1 MSYIGKQ
8 PVVGNFQV
16 CDAITVVNGQAA
28 YTMQVSSANVEPENA
43 NHMLVSLNGVLQKP
57 GSSFTISGATI
68 TFASNLAT
76 GDVIDF
82 IILLGNVL
90 DIGAPSDSSVTNA
103 KLASDLISGET
114 DIGGAIADADLFL
127 LDDGAGGTLRKTAA
141 SRIKTYVGGGK
152 IGQVVSTTKT
162 DTTSVTQSSSYAD
175 ISGMSVD
182 ITPSATS
189 SKILVFVSCY
199 PATETGYNCL
209 IKLVR
214 GSTDICIGDAASSRS
229 RVSTG
234 TRPHSTYDIAAR
246 TINYLDSPSTT
257 SSTTYKLQW
266 RQVDNTTA
274 YLNRSYNDADDQH
287 RPRLAST
294 ITVME
299 VLA

>member
-1 MSYIGKQ
+1 MAYIGKQ
-8 PVVGNFQV
+8 PTVGNFQV

-152 IGQVVSTTKT
+152 VLQVVSAIK
-162 DTTSVTQSSSYAD
+162 TSVQTVSSADFTD
-175 ISGMSVD
+175 ISGLSVD
-182 ITPSATS
+182 ITPAATS
-189 SKILVFVSCY
+189 SKILVLAHITLSSGNHGHTRC
-199 PATETGYNCL
+199 
-209 IKLVR
+209 VR
-214 GSTDICIGDAASSRS
+214 ESTVIGAGVAASSRGA
-229 RVSTG
+229 VSG
-234 TRPHSTYDIAAR
+234 YANSDGNSANVQPFVF
-246 TINYLDSPSTT
+246 LDSPSTT
-257 SSTTYKLQW
+257 SEITYKFQLESNNSAASYINQ
-266 RQVDNTTA
+266 TTNDTDA
-274 YLNRSYNDADDQH
+274 IYGSRSS
-287 RPRLAST
+287 ST

-299 VLA
+299 IGA

>member
-90 DIGAPSDSSVTNA
+90 DIGAPSDATVTNA

-127 LDDGAGGTLRKTAA
+127 MDDGAGGTLRKTAA
-141 SRIKTYVGGGK
+141 SRIKTYVGAANTPAFHVVKTSNQSIGNASDTKVTFDSETFDTASAFASDKFTVPAGEGGK
-152 IGQVVSTTKT
+152 YFIYCNVAFA
-162 DTTSVTQSSSYAD
+162 AD
-175 ISGMSVD
+175 SG
-182 ITPSATS
+182 
-189 SKILVFVSCY
+189 
-199 PATETGYNCL
+199 GN
-209 IKLVR
+209 R
-214 GSTDICIGDAASSRS
+214 
-229 RVSTG
+229 
-234 TRPHSTYDIAAR
+234 
-246 TINYLDSPSTT
+246 INYLYKDGASMFRISSFGGSAGSNTFASSGLIVSLSAAEYLEIYTYQSSGGSINALGT
-257 SSTTYKLQW
+257 SSSPYTFFGGFKL
-266 RQVDNTTA
+266 
-274 YLNRSYNDADDQH
+274 L
-287 RPRLAST
+287 
-294 ITVME
+294 E
-299 VLA
+299 